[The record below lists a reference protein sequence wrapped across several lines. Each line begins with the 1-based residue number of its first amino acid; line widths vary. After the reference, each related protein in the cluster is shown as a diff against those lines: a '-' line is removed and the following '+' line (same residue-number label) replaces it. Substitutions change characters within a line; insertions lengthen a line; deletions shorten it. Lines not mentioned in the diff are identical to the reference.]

1 MGGLSRV
8 VIKQGPGGRGTR
20 PGRTTILPPGTSLVG
35 KPTWQRPPDTIR
47 GISLNGL
54 WSPGQPTNPISP
66 AGTEPRGWQF
76 LNFQNMI
83 FTPRATE
90 DYTFDDLRTLSRFP
104 MVRALIEARKDQLAN
119 LPWQIRVKPKA
130 NETNAA
136 RLAREQGDSVIQ
148 KLTAFF
154 ERPSPDCDYADFTAM
169 WADEMLVHDAPCV
182 LVRRTRA
189 GDLGELRVIDG
200 AMVVKYVD
208 ANGWTPQ
215 DGSPAYAQLW
225 WGMPAW
231 NLTTD
236 ELVYRPRCPRA
247 HKLYGLSKN
256 EIAAQYTELAWKRL
270 EMMTRHYTD
279 GMVPDAIQMVPSGVT
294 PKTVAQQQEYLRSQ
308 LAGNLARLSGLMLM
322 QGFTKDGTDK
332 LYFPKNELMVDTSID
347 DILTRILCFIFGVS
361 QQRLQRQMNRASAE
375 SSQEASEEEGLE
387 PDKKYFL
394 RKYNYII
401 QTIMGYQDHEF
412 VYQDVRER
420 DIEKQMTVDVGYTG
434 AGIRT
439 INDIRKG
446 LGDDPSTQKDSL
458 GRNVCDL
465 LMVKTNLGMV
475 PVGDLAVPGGTEAY
489 PEPAEPIA
497 PEPTAP
503 GKTPGKKKPATAA
516 PSGPAD
522 NAKPRGRK
530 KRGEDLLPVKES
542 GKCLEHNEFDKNCGA
557 CREEALEKILSEH
570 MEKSRQA
577 FQLVIDPHHFTPQSE
592 QSRYRIQAK
601 MERHLKKCA
610 TAVAARAVRVMGK
623 ADDNDE
629 LIKQIIDDDEFWTSL
644 WAELPNDLVPDLE
657 DATLAGMTK
666 SVVEAQL
673 HITEQGVINEFNAV
687 AQSWAAQ
694 HSAAMIGMRR
704 DAKGSLVPNPNTEY
718 NISETT
724 RDAVRKIIVD
734 AFAKDTRMSAV
745 ESAIMDAGTFS
756 ADRAANIARTEV
768 QMAQVQGNVAVWQ
781 KMGLVQTARWQ
792 TSNLPGVCDDCADN
806 AAAGEVEFGKPYPSG
821 DLWPPAHPGGCRCT
835 LVSVKLGRSEQAA

>member
-1 MGGLSRV
+1 
-8 VIKQGPGGRGTR
+8 
-20 PGRTTILPPGTSLVG
+20 
-35 KPTWQRPPDTIR
+35 
-47 GISLNGL
+47 
-54 WSPGQPTNPISP
+54 
-66 AGTEPRGWQF
+66 
-76 LNFQNMI
+76 MI

-130 NETNAA
+130 GETNAQ
-136 RLAREQGDSVIQ
+136 RLDREKGDSVIQ
-148 KLTAFF
+148 NLTRFF
-154 ERPSPDCDYADFTAM
+154 ERPSPDCDYADFTGM
-169 WADEMLVHDAPCV
+169 WADEVLVHDAPCV
-182 LVRRTRA
+182 LIRRTIA

-236 ELVYRPRCPRA
+236 QLMYRPRCPRA

-279 GMVPDAIQMVPSGVT
+279 GMVPDAIQIVPTGVA
-294 PKTVAQQQEYLRSQ
+294 PKTVAQQQEHLRSQ

-322 QGFTKDGTDK
+322 QGFTKEGTDK

-347 DILTRILCFIFGVS
+347 DIITRILCFIFGVS

-394 RKYNYII
+394 RKFNYLI
-401 QTIMGYQDHEF
+401 QVVFGYPDHEF
-412 VYQDVRER
+412 TYQDVRER
-420 DIEKQMTVDVGYTG
+420 DIEKQMTVDIGYVTN
-434 AGIRT
+434 GIRT
-439 INDIRKG
+439 INDIKKG
-446 LGDDPSTQKDSL
+446 LGDDPTTQKDSL
-458 GRNVCDL
+458 GRPIGDL
-465 LMVKTNLGMV
+465 LLFKTNLGLV

-489 PEPAEPIA
+489 PQ
-497 PEPTAP
+497 PEPEPEPQPEPGATA
-503 GKTPGKKKPATAA
+503 KPGKKKPSKPAT
-516 PSGPAD
+516 GPAD
-522 NAKPRGRK
+522 NATPRGRK
-530 KRGEDLLPVKES
+530 KKQRGEDGLPS
-542 GKCLEHNEFDKNCGA
+542 QTQPTPSKCLEHNEFNKDCGA
-557 CREEALEKILSEH
+557 CREEALEKVLAEH

-577 FQLVIDPHHFTPQSE
+577 FQMVIDPHHFTPQSE
-592 QSRYRIQAK
+592 QARYRIQSK

-610 TAVAARAVRVMGK
+610 SLISQRTVRIMGK
-623 ADDNDE
+623 ADDKE
-629 LIKQIIDDDEFWTSL
+629 ALIKQIIDDDEFWTSL
-644 WAELPNDLVPDLE
+644 WSALPDDLAPDLE

-666 SVVEAQL
+666 SVVEAQV
-673 HITEQGVINEFNAV
+673 HITEAGMINEFNAV

-704 DAKGSLVPNPNTEY
+704 DSEGNLVPNPNTAY

-734 AFAKDTRMSAV
+734 AFSKDTPLPQV
-745 ESAIMDAGTFS
+745 EAAIQDAGTFS

-768 QMAQVQGNVAVWQ
+768 QMAQVQGNVTVWQ
-781 KMGLVQTARWQ
+781 KIGLVQTARWQ
-792 TSNLPGVCDDCADN
+792 NSNLPGVCEDCLEN
-806 AAAGEVEFGKPYPSG
+806 AEAGEIEFGKPYPSG

-835 LVSVKLGRSEQAA
+835 LVSVKLGRSQAA